1 MWLRNAKPRKPN
13 KMKENRFESQ
23 SKSQL
28 SRRFR
33 VSLPT
38 FNSWLELI
46 PDLNL
51 VKNKRILTPKQVEKV
66 FNHLGE
72 PPD

>member
-1 MWLRNAKPRKPN
+1 MWLRNAKPKKPN
-13 KMKENRFESQ
+13 KMKENRFASQ

-28 SRRFR
+28 SRRFK

-51 VKNKRILTPKQVEKV
+51 VKNKRILTPKQVEMV
-66 FNHLGE
+66 FTHLGE

>member
-1 MWLRNAKPRKPN
+1 M
-13 KMKENRFESQ
+13 EDIRFESL

-28 SRRFR
+28 SKRYK

-38 FNSWLELI
+38 LNNWLKLI
-46 PDLNL
+46 PDLQL

>member
-1 MWLRNAKPRKPN
+1 
-13 KMKENRFESQ
+13 MKENRFESQ

-28 SRRFR
+28 SKRYK

-38 FNSWLELI
+38 FNTWLDMI

-51 VKNKRILTPKQVEKV
+51 IKNKRILTPKQVEKV

>member
-1 MWLRNAKPRKPN
+1 M
-13 KMKENRFESQ
+13 EDIRFESL

-28 SRRFR
+28 SKRYK

-38 FNSWLELI
+38 LNSWLKLI
-46 PDLNL
+46 PDLQL

-72 PPD
+72 PPE

>member
-1 MWLRNAKPRKPN
+1 MD
-13 KMKENRFESQ
+13 ENRFESQ

-28 SRRFR
+28 SRRFK

-38 FNSWLELI
+38 FNNWLALI

-51 VKNKRILTPKQVEKV
+51 IKNKRILTPKQVEMV
-66 FNHLGE
+66 FSHLGE

>member
-1 MWLRNAKPRKPN
+1 
-13 KMKENRFESQ
+13 MKQNRFESQ

-28 SRRFR
+28 SKRYK

-38 FNSWLELI
+38 FNTWIEII
-46 PDLNL
+46 PDLDL
-51 VKNKRILTPKQVEKV
+51 IKRRRILTPKQVEKI

>member
-1 MWLRNAKPRKPN
+1 
-13 KMKENRFESQ
+13 MKEIRFESQ

-28 SRRFR
+28 SRRYK

-38 FNSWLELI
+38 FNRWLELV

-51 VKNKRILTPKQVEKV
+51 VKNKRILTPKQVEMV
-66 FNHLGE
+66 FSHLGE

>member
-1 MWLRNAKPRKPN
+1 
-13 KMKENRFESQ
+13 MKENRFESQ

-28 SRRFR
+28 SRRFK

-51 VKNKRILTPKQVEKV
+51 VKNKRILTPKQVEMV
-66 FNHLGE
+66 FSHLGE